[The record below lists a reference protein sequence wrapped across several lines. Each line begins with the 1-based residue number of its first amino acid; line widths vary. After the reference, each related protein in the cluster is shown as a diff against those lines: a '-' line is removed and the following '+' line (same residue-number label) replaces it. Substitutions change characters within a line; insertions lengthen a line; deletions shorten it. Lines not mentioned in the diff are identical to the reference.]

1 MILPQNNKLP
11 ISYLAEIFNN
21 TTATYKFY
29 WFVAI
34 FNTLYKRAR
43 TRIIF
48 WYTLLILIKRN
59 LWRLSNIIIDAWF

>member
-29 WFVAI
+29 WFVAMLDI
-34 FNTLYKRAR
+34 MNKSEFR
-43 TRIIF
+43 
-48 WYTLLILIKRN
+48 
-59 LWRLSNIIIDAWF
+59 